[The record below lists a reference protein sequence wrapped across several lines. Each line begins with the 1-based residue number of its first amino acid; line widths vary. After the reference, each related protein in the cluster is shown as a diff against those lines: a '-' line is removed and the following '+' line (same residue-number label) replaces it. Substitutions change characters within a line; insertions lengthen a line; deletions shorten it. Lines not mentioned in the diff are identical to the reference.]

1 MKRSRLRSKANKS
14 NKHID
19 IGNYKRQYN
28 HVVKLNRQSKENW
41 FLNLNNTD
49 DPKPFLKT
57 CMPYFSNKHG
67 KEILS
72 LCSLKKKRSYLRIKK
87 LQVNFMRILVK

>member
-28 HVVKLNRQSKENW
+28 HVVKLNRQSKEN
-41 FLNLNNTD
+41 
-49 DPKPFLKT
+49 
-57 CMPYFSNKHG
+57 
-67 KEILS
+67 
-72 LCSLKKKRSYLRIKK
+72 
-87 LQVNFMRILVK
+87 